1 LVPAPAT
8 RATSDRANAL
18 GVVFAATGAAS
29 YGATIAFGR
38 SLAKARLGAPT
49 VLSFRFG
56 VAALLLFVVG
66 WAARRPGPAPSER
79 FLLFGLG
86 LVYTIES
93 TLFFMALERGTAA
106 AVALL
111 FYSYPVV
118 VTVLDFFTG
127 AARPSRRM
135 LLALCASIGGS
146 AVVAVAGA
154 DVSITA
160 AGIAF
165 ALSSATL
172 FAFYLFAGDRAVVHS
187 DAVAKATWTALGCG
201 VGHLVR
207 GVATSSMH
215 SPSGHLPALIANG
228 VVTASAFFCM
238 FAGLRLLGPSR
249 TSVVMTLEAFFGI
262 VFAAVFLDES
272 LGGLQ
277 IAGGV
282 AILFG
287 AALVASSPRTP
298 GRGGGELADAAS
310 EAP

>member
-1 LVPAPAT
+1 MPT
-8 RATSDRANAL
+8 RDRANAV
-18 GVVFAATGAAS
+18 GVLFAAAGAAS

-49 VLSFRFG
+49 VLSMRFG
-56 VAALLLFVVG
+56 VAALLLLVVG
-66 WAARRPGPAPSER
+66 WVTRRPGPAAGER
-79 FLLFGLG
+79 VVLFLLG
-86 LVYTIES
+86 LVYTVES

-118 VTVLDFFTG
+118 VTVLDFVTG
-127 AARPSRRM
+127 AARPSGRV
-135 LLALCASIGGS
+135 LVALCASIGGS

-165 ALSSATL
+165 SLSSATL
-172 FAFYLFAGDRAVVHS
+172 FAFYLFTGDRAVVRS
-187 DAVAKATWTALGCG
+187 DAVAKATWTALGSG
-201 VGHLVR
+201 VGHVVR
-207 GVATSSMH
+207 GIVTSSLH
-215 SPSGHLPALIANG
+215 SPSGHLPALVANG

-262 VFAAVFLDES
+262 VFAAVFLRES

-277 IAGGV
+277 IAGGA

-287 AALVASSPRTP
+287 AALVASSPRTT
-298 GRGGGELADAAS
+298 GVRGELADAAS
-310 EAP
+310 EPP

>member
-1 LVPAPAT
+1 MPT
-8 RATSDRANAL
+8 RDRANAV
-18 GVVFAATGAAS
+18 GVLFAATGAAS

-49 VLSFRFG
+49 VLSIRFG
-56 VAALLLFVVG
+56 VAALLLAIVG
-66 WAARRPGPAPSER
+66 SAARRQGPARREAAVL
-79 FLLFGLG
+79 FLLG

-127 AARPSRRM
+127 AARPSGRM
-135 LLALCASIGGS
+135 ILALCASIGGS

-154 DVSITA
+154 DGSITG

-172 FAFYLFAGDRAVVHS
+172 FAFYLFAGDRMVVRS
-187 DAVAKATWTALGCG
+187 DAVAKATWTALGCA

-215 SPSGHLPALIANG
+215 SPSGHVPALVANG

-262 VFAAVFLDES
+262 VFAAVFLGET

-277 IAGGV
+277 IAGGA

-287 AALVASSPRTP
+287 AALVASAPRTAAA
-298 GRGGGELADAAS
+298 GGELADAAS
-310 EAP
+310 EPP

>member
-1 LVPAPAT
+1 MPT
-8 RATSDRANAL
+8 RDRANAV
-18 GVVFAATGAAS
+18 GVLFAAAGAAS

-38 SLAKARLGAPT
+38 SLAKAHLGAPT
-49 VLSFRFG
+49 VLSIRFG
-56 VAALLLFVVG
+56 VAAVLLFVVG
-66 WAARRPGPAPSER
+66 ALVRRPGPGPARGER
-79 FLLFGLG
+79 AVLFLLG
-86 LVYTIES
+86 LVYTVES

-118 VTVLDFFTG
+118 VTVLDFVTG

-135 LLALCASIGGS
+135 LFALCASIGGS

-172 FAFYLFAGDRAVVHS
+172 FALYLFAGDRAVQRS

-207 GVATSSMH
+207 GCATSSMH
-215 SPSGHLPALIANG
+215 SPWGHVPALVTNG

-262 VFAAVFLDES
+262 VFAAVFLGES
-272 LGGLQ
+272 LGALQ
-277 IAGGV
+277 VAGGV

-287 AALVASSPRTP
+287 AALVASSPRSSAVASD
-298 GRGGGELADAAS
+298 LADAAS
-310 EAP
+310 EPP

>member
-1 LVPAPAT
+1 MPT
-8 RATSDRANAL
+8 RDRANAV
-18 GVVFAATGAAS
+18 GVLFAASGAAS

-49 VLSFRFG
+49 VLSMRFG
-56 VAALLLFVVG
+56 VAALLLFAVG
-66 WAARRPGPAPSER
+66 WVARRPGPATGER
-79 FLLFGLG
+79 VVLFLLG
-86 LVYTIES
+86 LVYTVES

-118 VTVLDFFTG
+118 VTVLDFVTG
-127 AARPSRRM
+127 AARPSRRV

-165 ALSSATL
+165 SLSSATL
-172 FAFYLFAGDRAVVHS
+172 FAFYLFAGDRAVVRS

-207 GVATSSMH
+207 GVATSSLH
-215 SPSGHLPALIANG
+215 SPSGHLPALVANG

-262 VFAAVFLDES
+262 LFDAVFLGES

-287 AALVASSPRTP
+287 AALVASSPRTT
-298 GRGGGELADAAS
+298 GAGLGGELADAAS
-310 EAP
+310 EPP